1 MTKKPW
7 LAAVLNI
14 ILSGTGYLYVG
25 RRKVFGTL
33 LLVGELL
40 AFVWIFNDPAAL
52 QLLSNIWVNLS
63 GLLWIIGLAID
74 AYNDAKL
81 A

>member
-1 MTKKPW
+1 MAKKPW

-25 RRKVFGTL
+25 KRKVFGTL

-40 AFVWIFNDPAAL
+40 GLIWVFTDPIAL
-52 QLLSNIWVNLS
+52 QLVTNVWVNLA
-63 GLLWIIGLAID
+63 GLLWIIAIAID